1 MKNTKVLSVISYIT
15 WIGWIVAFILRDK
28 YDRVVTQHLNQA
40 LALNIV
46 GILVSAGTRIGGA
59 IGWIAGI
66 ISLISLILAIWGIIR
81 AIQGSAEPLPLIGN
95 FKIF

>member
-1 MKNTKVLSVISYIT
+1 MKNTKVLSVVSYIT

>member
-81 AIQGSAEPLPLIGN
+81 AISG
-95 FKIF
+95 

>member
-1 MKNTKVLSVISYIT
+1 MKNTKVLSVVSYIT

-59 IGWIAGI
+59 IAWVAGI

>member
-59 IGWIAGI
+59 IAWVAGI

>member
-28 YDRVVTQHLNQA
+28 HDRVVTQHLNQA

-46 GILVSAGTRIGGA
+46 GILVSAGARIGGV
-59 IGWIAGI
+59 IGWAAGI
-66 ISLISLILAIWGIIR
+66 ISLASLILAIWGIIR